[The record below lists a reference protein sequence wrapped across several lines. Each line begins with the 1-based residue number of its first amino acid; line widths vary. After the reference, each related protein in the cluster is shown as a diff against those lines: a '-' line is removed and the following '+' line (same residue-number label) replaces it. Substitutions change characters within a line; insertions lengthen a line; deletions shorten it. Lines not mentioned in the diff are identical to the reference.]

1 LGTQER
7 VLRCELLRRAGGA
20 AALVWHIG
28 EASTLVGLA
37 REVAAGR
44 KIGCCSSWA
53 RRNGIDG
60 VAPMALGAA
69 GGGSMVLGTTGWASM
84 ALGAAGRASMAL
96 GTSEG
101 ATMALGAGGGA
112 QMAIDRMFHA
122 SGGSSEVPMAV
133 DTTAEA
139 LIP

>member
-28 EASTLVGLA
+28 EASRLVGLA

-44 KIGCCSSWA
+44 KICCCSSWA
-53 RRNGIDG
+53 RRNDIDG

-69 GGGSMVLGTTGWASM
+69 RGGPMVLGTTGWASM
-84 ALGAAGRASMAL
+84 ALGTAGGASMTL
-96 GTSEG
+96 GTSQG

-112 QMAIDRMFHA
+112 QMAIGRMFHA

-133 DTTAEA
+133 DATAEA
-139 LIP
+139 LIL